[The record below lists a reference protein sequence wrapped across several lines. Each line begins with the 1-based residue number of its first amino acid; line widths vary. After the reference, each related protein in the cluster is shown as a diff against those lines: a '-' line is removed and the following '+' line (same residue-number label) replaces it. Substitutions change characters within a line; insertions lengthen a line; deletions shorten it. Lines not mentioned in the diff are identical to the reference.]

1 MEEARPGDDPLCLVG
16 HGPALEAAV
25 GPLHLPPLVCVQEQI
40 LGNKVSLDKAG
51 LAKYLVCLVT
61 KHGVVTQPV
70 TTLKYLI
77 S

>member
-1 MEEARPGDDPLCLVG
+1 MVEARPGDDPLRLVG

-25 GPLHLPPLVCVQEQI
+25 GPLHLPPLVSVQEQI
-40 LGNKVSLDKAG
+40 LGDKMSLDKAG
-51 LAKYLVCLVT
+51 FAKYLVCLVT

-77 S
+77 R